1 MSKTKIK
8 NYELDMASGSVL
20 IKMLKFTLPLIC
32 SSILQILFN
41 VTDIIVIG
49 RFAGASSLAAVGSN
63 TALINLITNLFI
75 GLSIGTNVVVARYS
89 GAKDSKNISKTVHTS
104 IMLGILSGL
113 ILTIIGLF
121 GARFFLRLMLTP
133 KDVLPKATTY
143 LRIYFLGMVPMMV
156 YNFGS
161 AVLRAIG
168 DTKRPLYY
176 LLIAGILNVILNLLF
191 VIVFNLDVSGVA
203 FATIISQT
211 VSALLILNCL
221 CKEKAI

>member
-41 VTDIIVIG
+41 VTDIIVVG

-143 LRIYFLGMVPMMV
+143 LRIYF
-156 YNFGS
+156 F
-161 AVLRAIG
+161 
-168 DTKRPLYY
+168 RPWM
-176 LLIAGILNVILNLLF
+176 A
-191 VIVFNLDVSGVA
+191 
-203 FATIISQT
+203 
-211 VSALLILNCL
+211 
-221 CKEKAI
+221 